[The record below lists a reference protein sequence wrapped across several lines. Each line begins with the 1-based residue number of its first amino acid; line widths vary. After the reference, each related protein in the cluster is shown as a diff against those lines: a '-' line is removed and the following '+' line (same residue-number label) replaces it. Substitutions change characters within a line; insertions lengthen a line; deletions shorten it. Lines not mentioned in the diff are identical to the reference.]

1 MLLYLIQCVTHIVV
15 RPINL
20 IETMKKLCLYNQRT
34 MNMSQ
39 RWTLLIPKIDLEWQ
53 HQNET

>member
-1 MLLYLIQCVTHIVV
+1 MLLYLIQCVTHIGV